1 MSNTKNQWHIGET
14 DEHWIEI
21 LATEERSDDID
32 PTWTVAKVNKC
43 MGRESRD
50 HARLIVASPLLLA
63 EAFQLV
69 ARLKEMAIHPSH
81 FAGLEAAV
89 AKAIEG

>member
-1 MSNTKNQWHIGET
+1 MSTTKNQWRVGES
-14 DEHWIEI
+14 DENWIEI

-32 PTWTVAKVNKC
+32 HTWTVAKVNKC

-50 HARLIVASPLLLA
+50 HARLIAAAPQLLA

-69 ARLKEMAIHPSH
+69 AKLKTMAFHESH
-81 FAGLEAAV
+81 YAGLEAAV
-89 AKAIEG
+89 AKALKG